1 MIDELKSKNSEELVS
16 ESIKKAK
23 ETNVE
28 INSFVTIIDNPE
40 HINNEESPLNGIPY
54 AAKDLFST
62 KDILT
67 TGSSNILAN
76 YVPFYDATVIKRL
89 KDAGAILIGKTVCDE
104 FGLGG
109 TGTTG
114 HTGVVKNPWD
124 ITRGAGGSSSGSAT
138 SVALG
143 IVPFSLG
150 TDTGD
155 SVRKPASYCGVVG
168 YKPTYGL
175 IPRYGVLP
183 FASSLDHV
191 GLFTT
196 CVKDAAIVTDAIK
209 GFDGKDMTSL
219 KTVESLASGLEGN
232 ISGKKLFYIKE
243 LTNIEYY
250 DNPSEEVIN
259 TLSLF
264 KENIA
269 KIKELGVEVYEENL
283 DEKIIDALGPA
294 YTIISCAEATSNLS
308 MYTGINFG
316 MRGVG
321 NNIKD
326 MIKDH
331 RTKGFSSLIKRRL
344 VIGSYV
350 LEEKNQERYYLNAC
364 RVRQLVIDKMNEFL
378 SKYDALVMPASFK
391 APLLDA
397 ANDVITESKKDVAS
411 TLLIGNFGGYPSIT
425 IPCGFVDN
433 MPVGLNLT
441 GRVKGD
447 KDLLNIAYGVEQKL
461 GYAGQT
467 VGGKHE

>member
-1 MIDELKSKNSEELVS
+1 MIEELKNKNSEELVK
-16 ESIKKAK
+16 EAIKKAK
-23 ETNVE
+23 DTNVE
-28 INSFVTIIDNPE
+28 INSFVTIFDNPE
-40 HINNEESPLNGIPY
+40 HADNKESILNGIPY

-76 YVPFYDATVIKRL
+76 YIPFYDATVIKRL

-114 HTGVVKNPWD
+114 HTGIVKNPWD

-155 SVRKPASYCGVVG
+155 SVRKPASFCGVVG

-196 CVKDAAIVTDAIK
+196 CVKDAAIVTDVIK

-219 KTVESLASGLEGN
+219 KTKENLTEGLNGI

-243 LTNIEYY
+243 LTNIECYE
-250 DNPSEEVIN
+250 NPSEDLIN
-259 TLSLF
+259 TLNLF
-264 KENIA
+264 KENLDR
-269 KIKELGVEVYEENL
+269 IKELGVEIYEESL
-283 DEKIIDALGPA
+283 DEKIINALGPA

-308 MYTGINFG
+308 MYTGINYG
-316 MRGVG
+316 HRGVG
-321 NNIKD
+321 NNIYT

-364 RVRQLVIDKMNEFL
+364 RVRHLVIDKMNEFL
-378 SKYDALVMPASFK
+378 SKYDALIMPASLK
-391 APLLDA
+391 APLLKE
-397 ANDVITESKKDVAS
+397 ANDVITESTKDISS

-425 IPCGFVDN
+425 IPSGFIDK
-433 MPVGLNLT
+433 MPVGINLT
-441 GRVKGD
+441 GQIKED
-447 KDLLNIAYGVEQKL
+447 KDLLNIAYSIEQKL
-461 GYAGQT
+461 GFMGQT

>member
-1 MIDELKSKNSEELVS
+1 
-16 ESIKKAK
+16 
-23 ETNVE
+23 
-28 INSFVTIIDNPE
+28 
-40 HINNEESPLNGIPY
+40 
-54 AAKDLFST
+54 
-62 KDILT
+62 
-67 TGSSNILAN
+67 
-76 YVPFYDATVIKRL
+76 
-89 KDAGAILIGKTVCDE
+89 
-104 FGLGG
+104 
-109 TGTTG
+109 
-114 HTGVVKNPWD
+114 
-124 ITRGAGGSSSGSAT
+124 
-138 SVALG
+138 
-143 IVPFSLG
+143 
-150 TDTGD
+150 
-155 SVRKPASYCGVVG
+155 
-168 YKPTYGL
+168 
-175 IPRYGVLP
+175 
-183 FASSLDHV
+183 
-191 GLFTT
+191 
-196 CVKDAAIVTDAIK
+196 
-209 GFDGKDMTSL
+209 MTSL
-219 KTVESLASGLEGN
+219 RTSENLTSGLEGN

-250 DNPSEEVIN
+250 DNPSAEVIR
-259 TLSLF
+259 TLNLF

-269 KIKELGVEVYEENL
+269 KIKELGVEVYEESL

-378 SKYDALVMPASFK
+378 GKYDALIMPASFK

>member
-1 MIDELKSKNSEELVS
+1 MIEELKNKNSEEIVK
-16 ESIKKAK
+16 EAIKKAK
-23 ETNVE
+23 ETNIE

-40 HINNEESPLNGIPY
+40 HAGNKESILNGIPY

-76 YVPFYDATVIKRL
+76 YIPFYDATVIKRL

-114 HTGVVKNPWD
+114 HTGIVKNPWD

-155 SVRKPASYCGVVG
+155 SVRKPASFCGVVG

-196 CVKDAAIVTDAIK
+196 CVKDAATVTDIIK

-219 KTVESLASGLEGN
+219 KTKENLTEGLTGI

-243 LTNIEYY
+243 LTNIECYE
-250 DNPSEEVIN
+250 NPSEDLIN
-259 TLSLF
+259 TLNLF
-264 KENIA
+264 KENLDR
-269 KIKELGVEVYEENL
+269 IKELGVEIYEESL
-283 DEKIIDALGPA
+283 DEKIINALGPA

-308 MYTGINFG
+308 MYTGINYG
-316 MRGVG
+316 HRGVG

-364 RVRQLVIDKMNEFL
+364 RVRHLVIDKMNEFL
-378 SKYDALVMPASFK
+378 SKYDALIMPASLK
-391 APLLDA
+391 APLLKE
-397 ANDVITESKKDVAS
+397 ANDVITENSKDVSS

-425 IPCGFVDN
+425 IPSGFIDK
-433 MPVGLNLT
+433 MPVGINLT
-441 GRVKGD
+441 GQIKED
-447 KDLLNIAYGVEQKL
+447 KNLLNIAYSIEQKL
-461 GYAGQT
+461 GFMGQT

>member
-1 MIDELKSKNSEELVS
+1 
-16 ESIKKAK
+16 
-23 ETNVE
+23 
-28 INSFVTIIDNPE
+28 
-40 HINNEESPLNGIPY
+40 
-54 AAKDLFST
+54 
-62 KDILT
+62 
-67 TGSSNILAN
+67 
-76 YVPFYDATVIKRL
+76 
-89 KDAGAILIGKTVCDE
+89 
-104 FGLGG
+104 
-109 TGTTG
+109 
-114 HTGVVKNPWD
+114 
-124 ITRGAGGSSSGSAT
+124 
-138 SVALG
+138 
-143 IVPFSLG
+143 
-150 TDTGD
+150 
-155 SVRKPASYCGVVG
+155 
-168 YKPTYGL
+168 
-175 IPRYGVLP
+175 
-183 FASSLDHV
+183 
-191 GLFTT
+191 
-196 CVKDAAIVTDAIK
+196 
-209 GFDGKDMTSL
+209 
-219 KTVESLASGLEGN
+219 
-232 ISGKKLFYIKE
+232 
-243 LTNIEYY
+243 
-250 DNPSEEVIN
+250 
-259 TLSLF
+259 
-264 KENIA
+264 
-269 KIKELGVEVYEENL
+269 
-283 DEKIIDALGPA
+283 
-294 YTIISCAEATSNLS
+294 

-364 RVRQLVIDKMNEFL
+364 RVRQLVNDKMNEFL
-378 SKYDALVMPASFK
+378 SKYDALIMPASFK

>member
-40 HINNEESPLNGIPY
+40 HVNNVESPLNGIPY

-143 IVPFSLG
+143 IVSFSLG

-155 SVRKPASYCGVVG
+155 SVRKPASFCGVVG

-196 CVKDAAIVTDAIK
+196 CVKDAAVVTDVIK

-219 KTVESLASGLEGN
+219 KTEESLTSGLNGI

-243 LTNIEYY
+243 LT
-250 DNPSEEVIN
+250 DNPSEEVIS

-269 KIKELGVEVYEENL
+269 KIKELGVEVYEESL
-283 DEKIIDALGPA
+283 DEKIIDALAPA

-326 MIKDH
+326 MIKAH

-433 MPVGLNLT
+433 MPVGINLT

-461 GYAGQT
+461 GFAGQT